1 MKIPIRIQKPLGP
14 IKGTVVLGGSKSIA
28 NRLLIIEAL
37 CGEKIPMT
45 HFPEAADAHLLRN
58 LLASWGPTLDAQDAG
73 TVMRFVTA
81 LAAVRPGEY
90 LITGTERMQQRPID
104 GLVDALRSLGADIEY
119 VNKKGYPPLRVRG
132 KKLSGGAVSVDTS
145 VSSQFASALLLIAP
159 TLEQGLQLELTGNP
173 VSMPYVELTLALM
186 HSFGIDYVRQGN
198 TIRIGHQPYRPHP
211 VHIEADW
218 SAASY
223 FYEIA
228 ALSDHASIT
237 LKGLQWP
244 SLQGDAIIA
253 ELMQSFGVRTDPS
266 SDGLILT
273 KKRGEDPPV
282 LKRHLDLRNHP
293 DLAPALF
300 ATAAG
305 LSCAMRFAGLEHLA
319 YKESHREQAFQ
330 IELGRCG
337 IQLNRVN
344 HVLQI
349 SGSFQAKTPVFQ
361 TYQDHR
367 LAMALAPLALR
378 CTHVTIDDAQVVNK
392 SYPKYW
398 NDLASLGFQI
408 SY

>member
-1 MKIPIRIQKPLGP
+1 MKIPVRIQKPWGP
-14 IKGTVVLGGSKSIA
+14 VQGTVVLGGSKSIA

-37 CGEKIPMT
+37 CGENIPMT
-45 HFPEAADAHLLRN
+45 NFPQAADSLLLRN
-58 LLASWGPTLDAQDAG
+58 LLSNWGPTLNAQDAG

-90 LITGTERMQQRPID
+90 FITGTERMQQRPID
-104 GLVDALRSLGADIEY
+104 GLVDALRRLGADIEY
-119 VNKKGYPPLRVRG
+119 VGNTGYPPLRIRG
-132 KKLSGGAVSVDTS
+132 KKLTGGMVRVDTS

-159 TLEQGLQLELTGNP
+159 TLEQGLQLELIGQP

-198 TIRIGHQPYRPHP
+198 TIHISHQPYRPRS
-211 VHIEADW
+211 VYIEADW

-253 ELMQSFGVRTDPS
+253 ELMQSFGVRTDPTS
-266 SDGLILT
+266 EGLIIT
-273 KKRGEDPPV
+273 KKKGEKPLV
-282 LKRHLDLRNHP
+282 TQRHFDLRNHP

-305 LSCAMRFAGLEHLA
+305 LSCSTSFVGLEHLA
-319 YKESHREQAFQ
+319 HKESNREQAFQ
-330 IELGRCG
+330 TELERCG
-337 IQLNRVN
+337 IKLHRLN

-349 SGSFQAKTPVFQ
+349 SGSFQAVTPVFQ

-367 LAMALAPLALR
+367 LAMALAPLALC
-378 CTHVTIDDAQVVNK
+378 CTQVTIDDGQVVNK
-392 SYPKYW
+392 SYPAYW
-398 NDLASLGFQI
+398 NDLAVLGFQI
-408 SY
+408 DY